1 MDVSPVLSEAS
12 LFVFPRR
19 KAERSPPGDAVPN
32 EMRDAVPSEARDAS
46 LSLGTTKR
54 GGDASLSLGTTKN
67 GGSAGH
73 GWRGHPEPFFVAPS
87 PFLSPRA
94 EARVPRHLP
103 ASGYSRDLLMQI
115 LFNANSMPV
124 KLYEL
129 SPLILHRFYD
139 SHENDT
145 NP

>member
-94 EARVPRHLP
+94 EARGPSAL
-103 ASGYSRDLLMQI
+103 ACFGIQSGLI
-115 LFNANSMPV
+115 NANSMPV